1 LLIFLGMNLFRFL
14 LICLTI
20 NMLCSAVFA
29 QNSDEARALVKA
41 GIQLNNDKKYLEAV
55 DKFKQALKID
65 TGYLYAD
72 FELAFT
78 LFNADKGMDG
88 LPYLN
93 KVLTQ
98 STSMLGGAYD
108 LLGSIYDKDKQTDKA
123 ITAYQAGIKAKPDF
137 QRLYYNLGIVY
148 FRTKRYPEAERC
160 AIEAIKLEPTHAS
173 STRMYALVCFHQNK
187 RAEALLGLCSFILL
201 EPQTAPS
208 AEAFGNIQ
216 HILQGGA
223 LKPEPGDMAPH
234 PIDANT
240 IALNQAITL
249 GITDAAKKKF
259 ATPAELL
266 TEQLKNIFTNI
277 GQLTEKQTASDFFRN
292 YYAAYFY
299 KLAQS
304 GNMPAFA
311 HLISASLNKDDYAKW
326 IAAHSKEVAD
336 LDAWMKGTARSF

>member
-1 LLIFLGMNLFRFL
+1 MDVFRFL
-14 LICLTI
+14 LICIAI
-20 NMLCSAVFA
+20 NMACSAAIA
-29 QNSDEARALVKA
+29 QNNEEARALVKD
-41 GIQLNNDKKYLEAV
+41 GIRLNNDKKYPEAV

-78 LFNADKGMDG
+78 LFNAEKGMEG
-88 LPYLN
+88 LPHLN
-93 KVLTQ
+93 KVLNQ

-123 ITAYQAGIKAKPDF
+123 IAAYQAGIKAKPDF

-201 EPQTAPS
+201 EPQTGRS
-208 AEAFGNIQ
+208 AEALGNIQ

-223 LKPEPGDMAPH
+223 LKPEPGEMPH
-234 PIDANT
+234 IIDANT
-240 IALNQAITL
+240 VALNDAITR
-249 GITDAAKKKF
+249 GVAEAAKKKF
-259 ATPAELL
+259 ASPADLL
-266 TEQLKNIFTNI
+266 AEQLKNIFTNI
-277 GQLTEKQTASDFFRN
+277 GQLAEKQIGNDFFRN

-304 GNMPAFA
+304 ANMPAFA
-311 HLISASLNKDDYAKW
+311 HLIGASLNKDEYVKW
-326 IAAHSKEVAD
+326 AAAHSKEVAD
-336 LDAWMKGTARSF
+336 LDSWMKGTARNF